1 MNIAHVVIDVM
12 NVPASEGVDRL
23 KKLGTRKVPL
33 LAKGGKF
40 VFAENLENVADFVGL
55 KSSGHI
61 PLPPDELYAK
71 WSLVLRAAGRYI
83 RQMPDAC
90 LDEQAIP
97 NRDRAIRLVC
107 HHIFRIAE
115 AFVES
120 AAEDKEYWEWHAQQ
134 LPLDGTMRTS
144 QEIVAYGEGIL
155 KRLDEWWYS
164 LNDRSGQQ
172 LVKTYMGMQP
182 LHLLLERSAW
192 HSAQHVRQLMSLLEQ
207 RGIKPEVPLTKADLT
222 GLPLPERLWE

>member
-12 NVPASEGVDRL
+12 NAPASEGLDRL
-23 KKLGTRKVPL
+23 KALGTRKVPL

-40 VFAENLENVADFVGL
+40 VFAENLENVAGFVGL
-55 KSSGHI
+55 KNTGHN

-71 WSLVLRAAGRYI
+71 WTLVLRAAGRYI

-90 LDEQAIP
+90 LDERAIP

-120 AAEDKEYWEWHAQQ
+120 AAEGKEYWEWHAQQ
-134 LPLDGTMRTS
+134 LPLDGTMLTS
-144 QEIVAYGEGIL
+144 QEIVDYGERIL
-155 KRLDEWWYS
+155 TRLDEWWCS
-164 LNDRSGQQ
+164 LNDRTGQQ
-172 LVKTYMGMQP
+172 LVKTYMGIQP

-207 RGIKPEVPLTKADLT
+207 RGIKPDHPLTKADLT